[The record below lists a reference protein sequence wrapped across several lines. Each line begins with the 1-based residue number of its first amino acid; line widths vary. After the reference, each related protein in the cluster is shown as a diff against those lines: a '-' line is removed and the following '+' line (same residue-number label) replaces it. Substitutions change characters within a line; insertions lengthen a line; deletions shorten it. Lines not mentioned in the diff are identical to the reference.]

1 MPVIGYLSTG
11 APGVVVPR
19 FRAAFREGLKE
30 SGYVEGQNVAIEI
43 RFAEGQLDRM
53 PALAADLVRVQVDVI
68 VATTYAGALAAKQ
81 ASTTTPIVFSIGA
94 DPVQLGLVASIN
106 RPGGNLTGIYQFT
119 IGLEAKRLGLLHE
132 AVPKAPTIA
141 ALVNSNYF
149 GAETQVRDVHEAAAR
164 LGVQIIVLNANAE
177 SDFNAAFSTLVQ
189 QRASALLVCASPF
202 FNNRR
207 NQLVALAAR
216 HSVPAIYEWREFA
229 EAGGLMSYGTRQA
242 DAFRQAGTY
251 AGRILGGAT
260 PAELPVVQLSK
271 FEFVINLKTAKALGL
286 TLPPAIL
293 FQADEVIE

>member
-1 MPVIGYLSTG
+1 M
-11 APGVVVPR
+11 
-19 FRAAFREGLKE
+19 
-30 SGYVEGQNVAIEI
+30 
-43 RFAEGQLDRM
+43 
-53 PALAADLVRVQVDVI
+53 
-68 VATTYAGALAAKQ
+68 
-81 ASTTTPIVFSIGA
+81 FSIGA

-106 RPGGNLTGIYQFT
+106 RPGGKLTGIYQFT
-119 IGLEAKRLGLLHE
+119 TGLEAKRLGLLHE
-132 AVPKAPTIA
+132 AVPKAPAIA
-141 ALVNSNYF
+141 ALVNTNYF

-164 LGVQIIVLNANAE
+164 LGIQIIVLNANAE

-242 DAFRQAGTY
+242 DALRQAGIY

-260 PAELPVVQLSK
+260 PADLPVVQLSK

-286 TLPPAIL
+286 TIPPSL
-293 FQADEVIE
+293 LLRADQVIE